1 MAYIILRKPE
11 LDLIFFL
18 QYDFRGGSRRAK
30 LRKRYSPTDNKKMT
44 AIEMTPLKEPL
55 ATAEINV
62 TTDDLE
68 NESPEETEAGW
79 SSILFA
85 VLKILILGIAI
96 FIYDIYSK

>member
-1 MAYIILRKPE
+1 
-11 LDLIFFL
+11 
-18 QYDFRGGSRRAK
+18 
-30 LRKRYSPTDNKKMT
+30 MT

-68 NESPEETEAGW
+68 NESPEETAAGW